1 MCSDSCYGF
10 VAGVV
15 DAGFVVVAADG
26 YVVDSAAFVV
36 SGSDSVVVDA
46 VAEID

>member
-1 MCSDSCYGF
+1 MAD
-10 VAGVV
+10 V
-15 DAGFVVVAADG
+15 DAGFVAAAVDG